1 MRKQLLWLPLNGF
14 CFCRAH
20 QQVPPLLLKAAEER
34 WASSA
39 LFSCAV
45 QLHSNDLAQSAETLF
60 AAACDAAASSLCKVM
75 HDGSQAAQV
84 IMTMLPAPQG
94 ATQYLSSNNYACS
107 LPEPLH
113 LVNNSPHHCLCGQS
127 ARLHCLAG
135 PTCIVLASAACK
147 TAGNRSPAQPDKCVF
162 LTARDAGTGAKL
174 CQKEPSPGQCS
185 APAGPH
191 TSSPEHTGQ
200 CPDLTGKLGN
210 GFYPTWA
217 ASGAG
222 TGHSQSRLAE
232 RPCSEGSKQARQQVR
247 SS

>member
-45 QLHSNDLAQSAETLF
+45 QLHSNNLAQSAETLF

-84 IMTMLPAPQG
+84 IMTMLDAPQG

-113 LVNNSPHHCLCGQS
+113 GVNNSPAPLPLWKICQAALLS
-127 ARLHCLAG
+127 WSYLHRTGISSMQNSWQQVAG
-135 PTCIVLASAACK
+135 PT
-147 TAGNRSPAQPDKCVF
+147 
-162 LTARDAGTGAKL
+162 
-174 CQKEPSPGQCS
+174 
-185 APAGPH
+185 
-191 TSSPEHTGQ
+191 
-200 CPDLTGKLGN
+200 
-210 GFYPTWA
+210 
-217 ASGAG
+217 
-222 TGHSQSRLAE
+222 
-232 RPCSEGSKQARQQVR
+232 
-247 SS
+247 